1 MKGYEIP
8 NNSIEST
15 DIPNLA
21 FVNLESLSGADRQL
35 SVICDVSA
43 DT

>member
-1 MKGYEIP
+1 MIADP
-8 NNSIEST
+8 A
-15 DIPNLA
+15 PV
-21 FVNLESLSGADRQL
+21 VNTESLDTAKRRL